1 MTTKKSTIHPWISD
15 DLFYYTILYYLIE
28 FENFSQALSRASS
41 LSYAAGIADFD
52 SVNNF
57 AKEDV
62 DNTNANSNL
71 EQSREAI
78 SQAKGHLDK
87 IVAMLQKTTSS

>member
-1 MTTKKSTIHPWISD
+1 MNFWLYW
-15 DLFYYTILYYLIE
+15 LFFFFNIE
-28 FENFSQALSRASS
+28 FENFSQALSKASS

-87 IVAMLQKTTSS
+87 IVAMLQKTRSS